1 MKKRRGGAEKE
12 GKNQVWEK
20 TGELFR
26 GSGH

>member
-1 MKKRRGGAEKE
+1 VKKRKGGSEIE